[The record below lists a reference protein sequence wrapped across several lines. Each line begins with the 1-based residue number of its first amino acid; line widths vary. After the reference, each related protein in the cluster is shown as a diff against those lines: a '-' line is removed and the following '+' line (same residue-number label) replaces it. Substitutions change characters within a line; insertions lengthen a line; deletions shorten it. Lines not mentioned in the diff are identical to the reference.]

1 VIIAQPAQIL
11 GNTAYAELARM
22 VAAGEGGAPLRRTL
36 VRVVGIALAAAAPV
50 VLIAALFPTPIITLL
65 GGTAFKAAGGI
76 MVVLIAARMI
86 AVIGPPC
93 SSALS
98 AMGYPALSMS
108 ANLFASMIFLPI
120 LPWLLSEAGLMGAG
134 LQAVGQALL
143 SSALLSGLVWR
154 RSQLH

>member
-1 VIIAQPAQIL
+1 
-11 GNTAYAELARM
+11 
-22 VAAGEGGAPLRRTL
+22 
-36 VRVVGIALAAAAPV
+36 
-50 VLIAALFPTPIITLL
+50 
-65 GGTAFKAAGGI
+65 
-76 MVVLIAARMI
+76 VLIAARMI